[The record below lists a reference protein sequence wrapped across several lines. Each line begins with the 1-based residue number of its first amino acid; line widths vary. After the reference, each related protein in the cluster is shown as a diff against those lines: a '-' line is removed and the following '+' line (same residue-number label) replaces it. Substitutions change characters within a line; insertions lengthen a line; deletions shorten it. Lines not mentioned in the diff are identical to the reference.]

1 MKAGQEHIRSVKQVT
16 DNRHLNYF
24 EIEAV
29 KRNGET
35 FPYYMASRAGSI
47 EELYMN
53 LPGKGPDGVTIFAL
67 YGEKKDQVVL
77 VRQFRY
83 AVGDFVYELPAGL
96 VEQGENLRE
105 AAERE
110 MWEETGLTLH
120 AIETGAWQE
129 RAYFMTDGMTD
140 EACAYFMTDGMTD
153 EACAYVYGT
162 CEGTLSTRGLE
173 DTEDLQVLL
182 VDRKEAARILKEER
196 VALSC
201 AMMLMRFVTDEDPLA
216 FLECI

>member
-83 AVGDFVYELPAGL
+83 AVGHFVYELPAGL

-120 AIETGAWQE
+120 AIETGAWQG
-129 RAYFMTDGMTD
+129 R
-140 EACAYFMTDGMTD
+140 AYFMTDGMTD

>member
-16 DNRHLNYF
+16 GNRHLNYF

-35 FPYYMASRAGSI
+35 FPYYMASRAGST

-53 LPGKGPDGVTIFAL
+53 CPGKGPDGVTIFAL

-83 AVGDFVYELPAGL
+83 AVGHFVYELPAGL

-140 EACAYFMTDGMTD
+140 EACAY
-153 EACAYVYGT
+153 VYGA